1 MARAVSP
8 ICARSVDA
16 LGFDGGDACAR
27 ALDGGGGAS
36 ALGFERGAVGV
47 DGCGGGFLCG
57 LEGFGALE
65 RGELFVF
72 EFEDGGGGEVDLVI
86 EGVDLRGAGGGVH
99 LLAEARHLGAVCVGV
114 ELLTAAEFFF
124 GGEVLADAGE
134 GLLGGFES
142 DFGGGDAAGSFGLL
156 LAEALELE
164 VLGLENDEMFE
175 VSIHIGSLSRFPL
188 LFFGGSQ
195 RRPGRLPQ
203 RLSVALS
210 VYEALL

>member
-1 MARAVSP
+1 MPAMPVRERSMVAAARV
-8 ICARSVDA
+8 RSASSAERLESTDA
-16 LGFDGGDACAR
+16 AADF
-27 ALDGGGGAS
+27 S
-36 ALGFERGAVGV
+36 ADSR
-47 DGCGGGFLCG
+47 D
-57 LEGFGALE
+57 FGALE

-134 GLLGGFES
+134 RLLGGFES